1 MSGANMVAVDPA
13 APEAEEI
20 DRAAAILRA
29 GGLVAFP
36 TETVY
41 GLGADGLNAA
51 AVAQIFAVKGR
62 PAEKGLILH
71 LAEREAIEPLV
82 EEVPEAARRLI
93 ERFTPGPLTLVL
105 RARSIV
111 PEVVRG
117 GGETVAV
124 RWPDHPVARA
134 LILATGRP
142 IAAPSANR
150 SGDPPA
156 LGAADV
162 ARSFGERIDLILD
175 GGPAPLRVPST
186 LVDLTAQPPRIL
198 REGAVSEAQVR
209 AALEP

>member
-1 MSGANMVAVDPA
+1 PPPRLRVGGVPPAGGLPRPRGGAGPGGDRRTAARGGRLLEFDPQRAGSRRHPAGRGGGEAMSGANMVAVDPA

-93 ERFTPGPLTLVL
+93 ERFTPG
-105 RARSIV
+105 
-111 PEVVRG
+111 
-117 GGETVAV
+117 
-124 RWPDHPVARA
+124 
-134 LILATGRP
+134 
-142 IAAPSANR
+142 
-150 SGDPPA
+150 
-156 LGAADV
+156 
-162 ARSFGERIDLILD
+162 
-175 GGPAPLRVPST
+175 
-186 LVDLTAQPPRIL
+186 
-198 REGAVSEAQVR
+198 
-209 AALEP
+209 